1 MSWRQRLVRSTLVAI
16 ATRRNRTIDVSA
28 TFFEFARARLQAGV
42 AVICLTSAGPRRG
55 FCLRCALIA
64 AAFMSTIH
72 PDYSTLAARIAVS
85 NLHKNSLDKFSD
97 VCASMASY
105 VHPKTMTPSPLLAE
119 DINAFVQENKE
130 VLDAAIVHD
139 RDFQYV
145 PEKRKPSPRS
155 F

>member
-1 MSWRQRLVRSTLVAI
+1 
-16 ATRRNRTIDVSA
+16 
-28 TFFEFARARLQAGV
+28 
-42 AVICLTSAGPRRG
+42 
-55 FCLRCALIA
+55 
-64 AAFMSTIH
+64 MSTIH